1 MERSASDDPAS
12 GHDAMSLVPLDH
24 RMQMESDGNNSLAHS
39 LIATVSEPLAILDS
53 NLAVIAASRSYRNM
67 FPSRFPI
74 TLDRPFG
81 ELSAPQWDKSVLQ
94 LLHNVLSRDIA
105 IKDLEIQLEV
115 PQLGRRRMLL
125 NVRRVNDE
133 ANRDAAMLVAL
144 VDLTAMGEADDLKAD
159 LLEKQQMLLLEV
171 HHRVANS
178 LQIIASIL
186 LMKARMVQ
194 SEETRLHLHDVH
206 HRLVSVATV
215 QRQLSV
221 SRDGNDVELGGYLA
235 ALCESLATSMIAD
248 DHGVTIASSATAGSI
263 KSEDA
268 VSFGLIVTELVINSL
283 KHGFPDGGSGRI
295 DVDFV
300 RKDATWRLGVRDDGV
315 GHPPGPTQAGLGTSI
330 VEALAKSL
338 HAKVEIGRPD
348 HGSATTIVHAA

>member
-1 MERSASDDPAS
+1 MERSTSSDFAT
-12 GHDAMSLVPLDH
+12 GHSAIPVSPRDH
-24 RMQMESDGNNSLAHS
+24 HMQIESDGKNSLTHA
-39 LIATVSEPLAILDS
+39 LIATVNEPLAILDVD
-53 NLAVIAASRSYRNM
+53 LRAIAASRSYRKM
-67 FPSRFPI
+67 FPSKFPI
-74 TLDRPFG
+74 ALDSPFG
-81 ELSAPQWDKSVLQ
+81 ELSAPLWDAPVLQ
-94 LLHNVLSRDIA
+94 LLHDVLSRGAA
-105 IKDLEIQLEV
+105 IEDLEIQLDV

-125 NVRRVNDE
+125 NARRVNDE

-144 VDLTAMGEADDLKAD
+144 EDLTAKGEADDLKAE

-221 SRDGNDVELGGYLA
+221 TLTGNDVELGGYLA

-248 DHGVTIASSATAGSI
+248 DHGVTIASSATAGTI

-283 KHGFPDGGSGRI
+283 KHGFPDGGTGRI

-300 RKDATWRLGVRDDGV
+300 RDGAAWRLAVGDDGV
-315 GHPPGPTQAGLGTSI
+315 GHPPGQTQAGLGTSI

-338 HAKVEIGRPD
+338 HAKVEVGRPD
-348 HGSATTIVHAA
+348 RGSATTIIHAA

>member
-1 MERSASDDPAS
+1 MERSVSNDPAPD
-12 GHDAMSLVPLDH
+12 HDAMSIVPRDH
-24 RMQMESDGNNSLAHS
+24 RMHIESDEKNSLTHV

-53 NLAVIAASRSYRNM
+53 SFAVIAASRSYRKM

-81 ELSAPQWDKSVLQ
+81 ELSAPPWDNAVLQ
-94 LLHNVLSRDIA
+94 LLQDVRSQGTA
-105 IKDLEIQLEV
+105 IEELEIQLDV
-115 PQLGRRRMLL
+115 PQLGKRRMLL
-125 NVRRVNDE
+125 NARRVNDE

-144 VDLTAMGEADDLKAD
+144 EDLTARDEADDLKAD
-159 LLEKQQMLLLEV
+159 LVEKQQMLLLEV

-221 SRDGNDVELGGYLA
+221 TGAGNNVELGGYLK
-235 ALCESLATSMIAD
+235 ALCESLASSMIAD
-248 DHGVTIASSATAGSI
+248 DHGVTIVSSATSGSL

-283 KHGFPDGGSGRI
+283 KHGFPDGGAGCI
-295 DVDFV
+295 EVDFV
-300 RKDATWRLGVRDDGV
+300 RSGSDWRLSVCDDGL
-315 GHPPGPTQAGLGTSI
+315 GHPPGRIHAGLGTSI
-330 VEALAKSL
+330 IEALAKSL

-348 HGSATTIVHAA
+348 RGSETAIVHVA